1 MQDLTPNLRTRLNRV
16 EHVVGFFV
24 LLAALLLLGG
34 FGYYIWYTAEKKGWF
49 ETKAPFFCYVESATG
64 LSVGQPVTMMG
75 FQVGEIT
82 EITAMEPHSGENVY
96 VEFEIKGEFI
106 GYMWTDS
113 KVLLSAG
120 DILGNRSLEVLKGNW
135 SGTWLNSDGSEVKAI
150 HKLED
155 NAITEIITKVADGE
169 WKYVPYTETNRLYYM
184 PIHEDPAL
192 TQRASSLVGM
202 AESAMPSI
210 LSLTN
215 DLQLVLTTAN
225 TAVSNLNSRIIEFE
239 SLLAEIDGIAAGFR
253 PASSNVSLITA
264 NLTNANGG
272 LGQWLMPT
280 NLNLETAM
288 TLASVRETL
297 FQAQGAITNVTTAL
311 NGVNVAVENTD
322 ANLSDL
328 MDKVGL
334 SLVNLAGITSNLNV
348 QVNSNTN
355 ILAEVSQAI
364 RHTDEFV
371 QGMKKFWLLRGTF
384 KKIEKEKLKE
394 LERQRR

>member
-24 LLAALLLLGG
+24 LLAAMLLMGG
-34 FGYYIWYTAEKKGWF
+34 FGYYIWFTAKKKGWF
-49 ETKAPFFCYVESATG
+49 EVKAPFFCYVDSATG
-64 LSVGQPVTMMG
+64 LSEGQPVTMMG
-75 FQVGEIT
+75 FKVGEIT
-82 EITAMEPHSGENVY
+82 EITAEEPGSGQNVY
-96 VEFEIKGEFI
+96 VEFEIKGEYI

-120 DILGNRSLEVLKGNW
+120 DLLGNRSLEVLKGNW
-135 SGTWLNSDGSEVKAI
+135 HGGWTNIDGTTVQAI
-150 HKLED
+150 HKIKD
-155 NAITEIITKVADGE
+155 NLITEIVTNHAQGE
-169 WKYVPYTETNRLYYM
+169 WKYLPFTEETPPYHM
-184 PIHEDPAL
+184 AIHEDPAL
-192 TQRASSLVGM
+192 TERASSLVGM

-210 LSLTN
+210 LALTN
-215 DLQLVLTTAN
+215 DLQLVLSTAN
-225 TAVSNLNSRIIEFE
+225 TTVSNLNSRIVEFE

-253 PASSNVSLITA
+253 PASTNVAIITG

-272 LGQWLMPT
+272 LGQWLLPT

-288 TLASVRETL
+288 TLSSVRETL

-322 ANLSDL
+322 ANLADL

-334 SLVNLAGITSNLNV
+334 SIMNLAGITSNLNV

-355 ILAEVSQAI
+355 ILSEVSTAI
-364 RHTDEFV
+364 RHTDDFV

-384 KKIEKEKLKE
+384 KKIEKEKARE
-394 LERQRR
+394 LEKQRR